1 MQGLFYWTIS
11 NRKGMFMK
19 LAVFISGTGSN
30 LLALIEAQRKKN
42 FNSQIK
48 LIVANKEAKGLAHAR
63 DNNIA
68 YMVSKD
74 DEKILA
80 KLKEYEID
88 LIVLAGYLPK
98 VSKKIIDAYKIINIH
113 PSLLPKYGGKG
124 FYGMNVHK
132 AVFANKEKISGV
144 SIHYVNENLDDG
156 EIIFQRKVDISQCQ
170 SAEAI
175 AKKVLEV
182 EHESLK
188 EVIKQLEG

>member
-1 MQGLFYWTIS
+1 
-11 NRKGMFMK
+11 
-19 LAVFISGTGSN
+19 
-30 LLALIEAQRKKN
+30 
-42 FNSQIK
+42 
-48 LIVANKEAKGLAHAR
+48 
-63 DNNIA
+63 
-68 YMVSKD
+68 
-74 DEKILA
+74 
-80 KLKEYEID
+80 
-88 LIVLAGYLPK
+88 
-98 VSKKIIDAYKIINIH
+98 
-113 PSLLPKYGGKG
+113 
-124 FYGMNVHK
+124 MNVHK

>member
-1 MQGLFYWTIS
+1 MI
-11 NRKGMFMK
+11 MK

-30 LLALIEAQRKKN
+30 LLALIEAQKKKY

-48 LIVANKEAKGLAHAR
+48 LIVANKEAKGLAYAR

-68 YMVSKD
+68 YMVSRD
-74 DEKILA
+74 DDKILA

-88 LIVLAGYLPK
+88 LIVLAGFLPK
-98 VSKKIIDAYKIINIH
+98 VSKKIIDSYKIINIH

-132 AVFANKEKISGV
+132 AVFANKEKVSGV

-156 EIIFQRKVDISQCQ
+156 EIIFQIKVDISQCQ